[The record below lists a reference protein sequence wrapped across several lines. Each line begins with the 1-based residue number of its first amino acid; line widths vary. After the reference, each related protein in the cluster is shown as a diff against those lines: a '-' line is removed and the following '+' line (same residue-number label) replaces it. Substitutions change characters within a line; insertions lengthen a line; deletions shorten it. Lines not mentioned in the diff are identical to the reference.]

1 MVKLK
6 RKIYCLI
13 LLICF
18 WIISSK
24 TFNLSKQVLALGS
37 SQNTS
42 QYVSIPRSFLTLYI
56 TPTASPTQSPT
67 PTVPQTVGDLDTY
80 EKIASQAIQS
90 SNNTL
95 EQMKWM
101 MGIIST
107 VVLGI
112 AGSVVGYFVKTQKEL
127 TDYSKEMQ
135 KKFNA
140 ADQKFESAERQL
152 RNISSNYLQLLH
164 ELNHQSIIFLPP
176 EMAMTAFEEG
186 RISPEQ
192 YRESQIWFSWANWYY
207 GGNEEGFLQLQIY
220 KNSPLSLPTSIRRIM
235 ILEIE
240 QINNRARTRGMIF
253 DKEQE
258 LLMKI
263 LKLLDLALPNAA
275 MDGS

>member
-1 MVKLK
+1 
-6 RKIYCLI
+6 
-13 LLICF
+13 
-18 WIISSK
+18 
-24 TFNLSKQVLALGS
+24 
-37 SQNTS
+37 
-42 QYVSIPRSFLTLYI
+42 
-56 TPTASPTQSPT
+56 
-67 PTVPQTVGDLDTY
+67 
-80 EKIASQAIQS
+80 
-90 SNNTL
+90 
-95 EQMKWM
+95 
-101 MGIIST
+101 
-107 VVLGI
+107 
-112 AGSVVGYFVKTQKEL
+112 
-127 TDYSKEMQ
+127 
-135 KKFNA
+135 
-140 ADQKFESAERQL
+140 
-152 RNISSNYLQLLH
+152 
-164 ELNHQSIIFLPP
+164 
-176 EMAMTAFEEG
+176 MAMTAFEEG